1 MENIL
6 SFRNR
11 ASKVDKK
18 EVTEEE
24 LIKLSIKG
32 DYEAF
37 GEVMKIHKEY
47 LYKMAFVYVKNEDKS
62 LDILQ
67 ECTYKAFKSI
77 KTLKDTKYFRTWITR
92 IVINIA
98 IRMLEKDSKL
108 VYLEDDNPLL
118 KENSKLNM
126 EEKLDLY
133 NAIDMLK
140 EEYRIVIIMKY
151 FNDMKV
157 DDISDLLN
165 IPENTVK
172 TQLSRARKNLK
183 DILKEGYLDD

>member
-6 SFRNR
+6 SFRTK

-18 EVTEEE
+18 EVSEKE
-24 LIKLSIKG
+24 LIKMSIKG

-37 GEVMKIHKEY
+37 GEVIKINKEY
-47 LYKMAFVYVKNEDKS
+47 LYKMAFIYVKDEDKS

-67 ECTYKAFKSI
+67 ESTYKAFKSI
-77 KTLKDTKYFRTWITR
+77 KTLKEPKHFKTWITR

-98 IRMLEKDSKL
+98 IRILEKESKL

-118 KENSKLNM
+118 KENSKLDM

-140 EEYRIVIIMKY
+140 EEYRVVIIMKY

-157 DDISDLLN
+157 DDISELLN